1 MSHLF
6 STLSRKKEAC
16 DGEHREYCTG
26 DDYVECI
33 VGGAS
38 AHVQVEC
45 DVREGFGAA
54 GVRYDATHRSDV
66 DQLPLSVVDVIRQV
80 NVHTSVCDVNLKS
93 RR

>member
-6 STLSRKKEAC
+6 STLSRKKEAG
-16 DGEHREYCTG
+16 DGEHGEYCTG
-26 DDYVECI
+26 DDDVECV

-54 GVRYDATHRSDV
+54 GVRDDATHCPDV
-66 DQLPLSVVDVIRQV
+66 NQLPLSVVDVISQV
-80 NVHTSVCDVNLKS
+80 NVHASVCDVNLKN
-93 RR
+93 RI